1 MFKTTQRTLKRIF
14 KWAANQKYRQPRRLS
29 DYRATN
35 LAVKLTLS
43 GSLAPHRAISSYTKN

>member
-1 MFKTTQRTLKRIF
+1 MFKGTVKRIF
-14 KWAANQKYRQPRRLS
+14 KWVSCRKYRQSRKLS

-43 GSLAPHRAISSYTKN
+43 GSLTPYRAISSYSRTGN